1 MPNGKVEV
9 NITFRTSQTL
19 ENAWTIWS
27 LRMDHTV
34 SPGFL

>member
-19 ENAWTIWS
+19 ENAWAIWS
-27 LRMDHTV
+27 LRMDHIV

>member
-19 ENAWTIWS
+19 ENAWAVEFAYGSHCISW
-27 LRMDHTV
+27 V
-34 SPGFL
+34 P